1 MSDQMPFIDVEFVD
15 NPEPRCPCVLVLDVS
30 SSMRGAAIDYLNLG
44 VDLFAHDLTNS
55 RLACK
60 RVETAVITFGEGVQ
74 IVQDFVSPSAFVP
87 PRFEAGGKTPMGEA
101 IVKACDLLNQRK
113 RKYRAAGVS
122 YFRPWIFL
130 ITDGE
135 PTDYKSAYWQK
146 AVELVREGEADKKLM
161 FFGVAVNEADQG
173 KLNELC
179 PPARPAIKLNG
190 LDFQGL
196 FTWLSSSLRTVSSA
210 NPGTQGIVLP
220 SITGWAMVNV

>member
-1 MSDQMPFIDVEFVD
+1 MSDQLPFIDVEFVD
-15 NPEPRCPCVLVLDVS
+15 NPEPRCPCVLVLDIS
-30 SSMRGAAIDYLNLG
+30 SSMRGAAIDYLNMG
-44 VDLFAHDLTNS
+44 VELFAHDLTNS

-60 RVETAVITFGEGVQ
+60 RVETAVITFGDGVQ
-74 IVQDFVSPSAFVP
+74 TVQDFVSPSAFAP

-101 IVKACDLLNQRK
+101 VVRACELLERRK
-113 RKYRAAGVS
+113 KKYRNAGVS

-135 PTDYKSAYWQK
+135 PTDYDKPDWRQ
-146 AVELVREGEADKKLM
+146 AVGLVHEGESEKKLM
-161 FFGVAVNEADQG
+161 FFGVAVNEADQK

-179 PPARPAIKLNG
+179 PSSRPAIRLNG

-210 NPGTQGIVLP
+210 NPGTSGVALP
-220 SITGWAMVNV
+220 AITGWATVNV